1 MTRTL
6 SPWPTQRDGGL
17 RGERNPRAKLT
28 AAEVLAIRNRYET
41 RGETIR
47 ALSAAYGVAVDTVR
61 DIVRRETWGWLS

>member
-1 MTRTL
+1 M
-6 SPWPTQRDGGL
+6 

-61 DIVRRETWGWLS
+61 DIVRRATWGWL